1 MVVNFLLECSFLSS
15 TYIIVAPKVFR
26 PGMDMVLRVSILKS
40 TSPVDVKASIRN
52 EITKL
57 EVATARGTYEAGWL
71 PYLAVCF

>member
-1 MVVNFLLECSFLSS
+1 
-15 TYIIVAPKVFR
+15 
-26 PGMDMVLRVSILKS
+26 MVLRVSILKS